1 MSRILH
7 FLFSFVSFISSLAQE
22 KIPLDHS
29 VYDGWRDI
37 TFRSLTPD
45 GRYGIFLLT
54 PQEGDATLVV
64 RELKS
69 GRIDSLQRI
78 ADPAMSYDGAFV
90 AFRIK
95 PAVAQVK
102 DLRRQK
108 KKKEEL
114 PRDTLG
120 IRLLTGSTLTK
131 HPDVKSFKMPARSGG
146 WIAFTQEPPREGK
159 QDPKAKKR
167 SRKNNDE
174 NGHTLTLL
182 HAVRGLQHV
191 FPFVKE
197 FQFAKNGQ
205 ALVFITSGNDSTMKA
220 GVYRHDLLSGTTAA
234 LLEGKVKHKFKGL
247 AITENG
253 DQVSCLTDTDTTKAL
268 VRHWKLY
275 HWRSGNAAA
284 SEIVVEGA
292 PSIAVGQLAS
302 EHYTPVFSKDGTR
315 LFFGVAPAPLVQDT
329 TLLTE
334 EIVQVEV
341 WHTEDPF
348 IYPQQKVQLDN
359 ERKRSFL
366 AYADLTAS
374 PAPIRPIA
382 SPERPAA
389 EIGNEGNA
397 PVVLLSSTVPY
408 RKNSSWDLRTPVD
421 AWIVSLTDGTQKK
434 FLENT
439 PASPR
444 LSPGANYA
452 VWFNPADTAWYT
464 YAIADGKTT
473 RLNAG
478 LKVSFADEEDDHP
491 DFPEPYGLAG
501 WMTDDVRILI
511 HDRYDLW
518 SFDPRGVTPAV
529 RLTNGRPVKMVHRF
543 VKTEMESRF
552 IDPAS
557 DLWVSLFNEND
568 KQSGF
573 ATISIKTG
581 KSALAVY
588 GPARHGGLYKAR
600 LSQQFL
606 FTRETFREF
615 PDLWTAGKGLAKP
628 IKVTNANPQWT
639 RYRWGTAEPISWTGQ
654 GGRTIRG
661 VLHKPDGFDAT
672 RKYPLLV
679 TFYERGSDDLYEHS
693 APFPHRSTINKTMY
707 VSNGYLVFEPDV
719 HYRIGYPGESALE
732 CITTGVRSLL
742 DKGFVDEKRIGIQG
756 HSWGG
761 YQTAYLV
768 TRTNMFRAAEA
779 GAIVANMV
787 SAYGG
792 IRWETGYSRM
802 FQYEKTQSRIGA
814 TLWEKP
820 ALYLENSPIFTADRI
835 NTPLLLLHNDND
847 GAVPWYQ
854 GIEMYMAMRR
864 LGKPAW
870 MLNYN
875 GEPHWPV
882 KRENRIDFQTRMMQF
897 FDHYLKDAPA
907 PKWMT
912 EGVPAI
918 QKGIVKGY

>member
-1 MSRILH
+1 MSRLLLL
-7 FLFSFVSFISSLAQE
+7 LFFVVSFVTSRAQE

-37 TFRSLTPD
+37 TVRSLTPD
-45 GRYGIFLLT
+45 GKHAVFLFT

-64 RELKS
+64 RELKT
-69 GRIDSLQRI
+69 GKLDSLVRI
-78 ADPAMSYDGAFV
+78 ADPAMSYDGAVV

-102 DLRRQK
+102 ELRRQK

-120 IRLLTGSTLTK
+120 IRSFNGGTLIK
-131 HPDVKSFKMPARSGG
+131 HPDVKAFKMPAKAGG
-146 WIAFTQEPPREGK
+146 WIAFTQEPPRENK
-159 QDPKAKKR
+159 QDPKGKKK
-167 SRKNNDE
+167 SRKNSEE
-174 NGHTLTLL
+174 NGYTLTLL
-182 HAVRGLQHV
+182 NTTRASQHT
-191 FPFVKE
+191 FPFVKD

-205 ALVFITSGNDSTMKA
+205 ALVFISTGNDSTMKA

-234 LLEGKVKHKFKGL
+234 LAEGKVKYKFKGL
-247 AITENG
+247 AVTENG
-253 DQVSCLTDTDTTKAL
+253 DQVSFLTDTDTTKAL

-275 HWRSGNAAA
+275 HWKTGNAAA
-284 SEIVVEGA
+284 SEILVEGNPA
-292 PSIAVGQLAS
+292 AATGQLTS
-302 EHYTPVFSKDGTR
+302 EHYTPVFSKDGSK

-329 TLLTE
+329 TLLPE

-341 WHTEDPF
+341 WHTEDAF

-366 AYADLTAS
+366 AVADLTMATT
-374 PAPIRPIA
+374 PIRVIA
-382 SPERPAA
+382 TADRPTA
-389 EIGNEGNA
+389 ETGNEGNA

-408 RKNSSWDLRTPVD
+408 RKNSSWDLRMPVD
-421 AWIVSLTDGTQKK
+421 AWIVSLTDGAQKK
-434 FLENT
+434 FLEKI

-452 VWFNPADTAWYT
+452 FWFNPADTSWYT
-464 YAIADGKTT
+464 YAVADGKTT

-478 LKVSFADEEDDHP
+478 LRVSFADEEDDHP
-491 DFPEPYGLAG
+491 DFPEAYGMAG
-501 WMTDDVRILI
+501 WTTDDARVLI

-518 SFDPRGVTPAV
+518 SFDPRGASPAV
-529 RLTNGRPVKMVHRF
+529 RLTNGRAVKMVHRF
-543 VKTEMESRF
+543 VKTDLESRF
-552 IDPAS
+552 IDSAS
-557 DLWVSLFNEND
+557 DLWVSYFNEHD
-568 KQSGF
+568 KQSGY
-573 ATISIKTG
+573 ATVSVKTG
-581 KSALAVY
+581 KSTLAVY

-600 LSQQFL
+600 QSQQYL

-615 PDLWTAGKGLAKP
+615 PDLWTAGKGLIKP
-628 IKVTNANPQWT
+628 TKVTNVNPQWA
-639 RYRWGTAEPISWTGQ
+639 RYRWGSAEPVSWTGQ
-654 GGRTIRG
+654 GGKTIRG

-672 RKYPLLV
+672 KKYPLLV

-732 CITTGVRSLL
+732 CITTGVQSLV

-835 NTPLLLLHNDND
+835 NTPLLLLHNDSD

-875 GEPHWPV
+875 GEPHWPL
-882 KRENRIDFQTRMMQF
+882 KRENRIDFQMRMMQF

>member
-1 MSRILH
+1 MSRILP
-7 FLFSFVSFISSLAQE
+7 FLFLLVAFMPSQAQE